1 MNLLNEKTLQ
11 AFISLKNQGQL
22 NIDLRINTRPLTPT
36 KKIIKLPKRLL
47 KSITQVEGL
56 KKQKSYHKQRTI
68 IKQHSFKPEIEEV
81 KIESINEMPMSKKKE
96 IRVTDGTEELILRQ
110 QEIQRQT
117 KKKNINEEINDLKK
131 LEQQLLLTY
140 TGRYQNCEEE
150 EEQIETVLN
159 ERREQIYRKIY
170 ENVKAIQ
177 GIDQKTELQKKRD
190 QDLLKYIKYQQ
201 DSNKNK
207 KYIQEKLLEAQKQV
221 EQLQKI
227 SRPGTSQRMSST
239 SSLNQYPNNNN
250 NNEQFDIKINQ
261 LFIKNPS
268 KQQQQQGSPLKGQL
282 QQNSTRKL
290 SQKISLVGS
299 NHTSQQNIIEN
310 TSGQQ
315 LLLFN
320 QTHKKIDEELLHI
333 LLTRWKNINSNKK
346 RIKQKKVFMKLDDEQ
361 IQEKKKQRR
370 QYLCQKLLSWL
381 QKMNRCKI
389 SLQEMSNFQFPSQP
403 FQIDGSFIFLRYI
416 KYNNM
421 VEIKNLIKFNRNL
434 LFEFN
439 HLGQT
444 CLHIAASKGNS
455 TLLQYLLQCGA
466 DYEAKDFMNR
476 NPLWYAVEAQSEESF
491 KMLLKIG
498 ATPWNIQTSNAWFAD
513 ILQQAKKIHTLIS
526 ISPHTVKSLILE
538 HEFER
543 IL

>member
-11 AFISLKNQGQL
+11 AFNSLKNQGL
-22 NIDLRINTRPLTPT
+22 SNIDLRIKTKPLTPT
-36 KKIIKLPKRLL
+36 KKIIRLPKRLL
-47 KSITQVEGL
+47 KSITQIESL
-56 KKQKSYHKQRTI
+56 KKQKSYHKQRAI
-68 IKQHSFKPEIEEV
+68 IKQNSFKPEIEEV
-81 KIESINEMPMSKKKE
+81 KIESFNEMPMSKKKE
-96 IRVTDGTEELILRQ
+96 IIVTDGTEELILRQ

-140 TGRYQNCEEE
+140 TGRYENQEEE

-177 GIDQKTELQKKRD
+177 GIDQKAELQKQRD

-207 KYIQEKLLEAQKQV
+207 KHIQDKLLEAQKQI

-227 SRPGTSQRMSST
+227 SRPGTSQRMSSA
-239 SSLNQYPNNNN
+239 SSLNMQNNNNN
-250 NNEQFDIKINQ
+250 NNEQQFDIKIND
-261 LFIKNPS
+261 LFIKNPC
-268 KQQQQQGSPLKGQL
+268 KQKQVSPQKGL
-282 QQNSTRKL
+282 FQQNSTRKL
-290 SQKISLVGS
+290 SQKMSLVGS
-299 NHTSQQNIIEN
+299 NHTSQQNILEN
-310 TSGQQ
+310 VSGQQ
-315 LLLFN
+315 LLIFN

-346 RIKQKKVFMKLDDEQ
+346 RIRQKKVYMKLDDEQ
-361 IQEKKKQRR
+361 LQEKKKQRR
-370 QYLCQKLLSWL
+370 QYLCQKLLQWL

-389 SLQEMSNFQFPSQP
+389 SLQEMSSFQFPSQP

-455 TLLQYLLQCGA
+455 VLLQYLLQCGA

-491 KMLLKIG
+491 KLLLKIG
-498 ATPWNIQTSNAWFAD
+498 ASPWNIQTSNAWFAD

-538 HEFER
+538 HEFDR